1 MQFEWDQNKNIAN
14 IEKHGIDFEDAC
26 KVFEAPVLAALD
38 TRQDYGE
45 DRWIGLG
52 FLEQCV
58 IVIVYTY
65 RDFDRIRV
73 ISMRKGLQHER
84 IQFETFLRH
93 RLGAD

>member
-1 MQFEWDQNKNIAN
+1 VQFEWDENKNSEN
-14 IEKHGIDFEDAC
+14 IRKHGIDFEDAC
-26 KVFEAPVLAALD
+26 KVFAVPILAALD

-52 FLEQCV
+52 FLEQRV

-84 IQFETFLRH
+84 IQFEKFLRN
-93 RLGAD
+93 RLEAD